1 MREAIREGSAK
12 LAGSQKVRFGA
23 VGVINTIVDFA
34 VLNLS
39 AVVFGVPLFWANVV
53 STTAAMI
60 TSFTLNRRAVFPG
73 GSASTR
79 RQVVLF
85 IVVTLIGAWG
95 VQGGVLALT
104 YQILQPTGWSEMV
117 IVTTAKIVGICVGL
131 VWNYMW
137 YSRLVFRKS
146 AS

>member
-23 VGVINTIVDFA
+23 VGVINTAVDFA
-34 VLNLS
+34 VLNVL
-39 AVVFGVPLFWANVV
+39 ALVFGVPLFWANVA

-73 GSASTR
+73 GSASTQ

-85 IVVTLIGAWG
+85 IAVTLIGAWG
-95 VQGGVLALT
+95 VQGGVLALMH
-104 YQILQPTGWSEMV
+104 QALQPTGWSEMV
-117 IVTTAKIVGICVGL
+117 IVTVAKIVGICAGL

-137 YSRLVFRKS
+137 YSRLVFRKN